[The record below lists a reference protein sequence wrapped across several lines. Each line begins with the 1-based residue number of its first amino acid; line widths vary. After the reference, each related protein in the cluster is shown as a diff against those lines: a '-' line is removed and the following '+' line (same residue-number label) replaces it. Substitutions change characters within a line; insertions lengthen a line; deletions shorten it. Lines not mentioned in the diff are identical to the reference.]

1 MQKRSI
7 AEILTGL
14 VVLAIAASFLGY
26 AVTSTG
32 RSFSGP
38 GMNLTAKF
46 DRIDGLGQGADVRIA
61 GVKVGQVVAQRIE
74 LEAKSFGR
82 MMAEPAA
89 REAFTAFMEKRKP
102 DFSKI

>member
-14 VVLAIAASFLGY
+14 VVLAVAASFLGY

-61 GVKVGQVVAQRIE
+61 GVKVGQVVAQPVALGRRFAYEPE
-74 LEAKSFGR
+74 LALR
-82 MMAEPAA
+82 QVAQPTVNQL
-89 REAFTAFMEKRKP
+89 R
-102 DFSKI
+102 

>member
-14 VVLAIAASFLGY
+14 VVLAVAASFLGY

-61 GVKVGQVVAQRIE
+61 GVKVGQNPT
-74 LEAKSFGR
+74 EAGAL
-82 MMAEPAA
+82 MAEIVAGL
-89 REAFTAFMEKRKP
+89 R
-102 DFSKI
+102 